1 MHMYY
6 SGRLEAV
13 LKVYFLL
20 LHFLLFFLLMIG
32 VLYIIRIWID
42 VGNVY
47 NIKIDTL
54 RETERPSNREKW
66 KNRDNLRWLILS
78 VRLRDFGFEFFR
90 GAIGINI

>member
-1 MHMYY
+1 M
-6 SGRLEAV
+6 
-13 LKVYFLL
+13 
-20 LHFLLFFLLMIG
+20 
-32 VLYIIRIWID
+32 
-42 VGNVY
+42 GNVY

-54 RETERPSNREKW
+54 SETDRPSNREKW